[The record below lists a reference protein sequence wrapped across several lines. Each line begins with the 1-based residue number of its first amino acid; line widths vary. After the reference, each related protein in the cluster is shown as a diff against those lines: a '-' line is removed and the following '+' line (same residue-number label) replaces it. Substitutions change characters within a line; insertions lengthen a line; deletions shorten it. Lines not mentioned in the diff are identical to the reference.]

1 LDFVNIVRT
10 LFACLNQPK
19 IRANRLDRWK
29 MIFGGI
35 GERLEF
41 IHRADSR
48 DTFRP
53 RRSPRRLVGGQAQ
66 DVRVLYIGFI
76 STVLQPT

>member
-1 LDFVNIVRT
+1 
-10 LFACLNQPK
+10 
-19 IRANRLDRWK
+19 

-53 RRSPRRLVGGQAQ
+53 RRSPRRLAGGQAQ
-66 DVRVLYIGFI
+66 DVRSLCTSFI
-76 STVLQPT
+76 SNRTQLT